1 MSAYIVGGLVLG
13 GIYAISVLGLVLS
26 YTSSRVFNFAHGAIA
41 YFVAVFYYWL
51 HNEHGWSTAG
61 AGVVSILVVSPLI
74 GLFLWAVL
82 FRRLTHAS
90 PAVRLVSTVGL
101 WVAIPPLTLL
111 LFGDKPYAQ
120 PSGLAGDTAAGDI
133 VHIAGVAVN
142 GNQLAVL
149 CAAVLVAGVL
159 SAALRFPPFG
169 LAVRA
174 TVDSPACASNTGIN
188 TSLVTAGSWMIGTLL
203 AGLSGVLLAPILGL
217 EQTSFTLLII
227 ASFAAVVVA
236 RMTSLPLAFA
246 GAMLLGLAQ
255 EVSVKYLPSSG
266 VLSRGIRPSIPFA
279 LMAVF
284 LLAYRGL
291 RRERFE
297 VDTRAAPVSPDLPA
311 PVVHQTGWRRL
322 VRPGVVAIALL
333 IVPQA
338 LSGYWL
344 SVVAQGIALSIIFLS
359 YVVVTGEGGMLSLA
373 QVSFAGVGAVVTANL
388 ATGHGMS
395 TFVAVLLG
403 ALAAVP
409 FGVLVALPSLRLG
422 DLYLALATLAFAVLM
437 DNLFFAQDTF
447 DHFGSGVAVPRPRIG
462 PIGFRGDTAFY
473 YLLLVVFCALALLVV
488 NLRRSTTGLVL
499 ASMRGS
505 EPAAATLG
513 ISIVRAKLVTFAF
526 SAFLAGLGGGL
537 FATAVGRATILGFNA
552 LIGIVWLAVVVTWGI
567 RSTLGAVFAGVSFA
581 VVPVLINQHLP
592 QSWGQLTPILFGLGA
607 VALAREPRGVVY
619 RTVQGHR
626 ERRARRAARAASRRA
641 AVVT

>member
-1 MSAYIVGGLVLG
+1 MSPYIVGGLVLG

-26 YTSSRVFNFAHGAIA
+26 YTASRVFNFSHGAIA
-41 YFVAVFYYWL
+41 YFVAVFYYWA
-51 HNEHGWSTAG
+51 HNEQGWSTPA

-101 WVAIPPLTLL
+101 WVAIPPATLL
-111 LFGDKPYAQ
+111 LFGDKPYTQ
-120 PSGLAGDTAAGDI
+120 PSGLAGDSAVGDI
-133 VHIAGVAVN
+133 TRVFGVAIN

-149 CAAVLVAGVL
+149 CAAIVVAVVLTAL
-159 SAALRFPPFG
+159 LRFTAFG

-174 TVDSPACASNTGIN
+174 TVDSPASASNSGIN

-236 RMTSLPLAFA
+236 RMTSLPLAFG

-255 EVSVKYLPSSG
+255 EISVKYLPSSG
-266 VLSRGIRPSIPFA
+266 VLSRGVRPSIPFA
-279 LMAVF
+279 LMVVF

-297 VDTRAAPVSPDLPA
+297 IDARASTVSEDLPS
-311 PVVHQTGWRRL
+311 PRLEQTGWRRL
-322 VRPGVVAIALL
+322 VRPAVVAVVLL
-333 IVPQA
+333 LVPQA
-338 LSGYWL
+338 LSGFWL
-344 SVVAQGIALSIIFLS
+344 SVVAQGIALAIIFLS

-373 QVSFAGVGAVVTANL
+373 QVSFAGVGAVITANL
-388 ATGHGMS
+388 ATSHGMS
-395 TFVAVLLG
+395 TVVAILLG

-462 PIGFRGDTAFY
+462 PIGFRSDTAFY
-473 YLLLVVFCALALLVV
+473 YLLLLVFVVLALLVV
-488 NLRRSTTGLVL
+488 NLRRSTSGLVL
-499 ASMRGS
+499 ASMRSS
-505 EPAAATLG
+505 EPASATLG

-537 FATAVGRATILGFNA
+537 FATSVGRATILAFNA

-567 RSTLGAVFAGVSFA
+567 RSPLGAVFAGISFA
-581 VVPVLINQHLP
+581 VVPVLINQHLS
-592 QSWGQLTPILFGLGA
+592 QSWSQLTPILFGLGA
-607 VALAREPRGVVY
+607 VMLAREPRGVVY

-626 ERRARRAARAASRRA
+626 ERRARRAARAEQR
-641 AVVT
+641 AVVAA

>member
-26 YTSSRVFNFAHGAIA
+26 YTASRVFNFSHGAIA
-41 YFVAVFYYWL
+41 FFVAVFYYWA
-51 HNEHGWSTAG
+51 HNEQGWSTPV

-101 WVAIPPLTLL
+101 WVAIPPATLL
-111 LFGDKPYAQ
+111 LFGDKPYTQ
-120 PSGLAGDTAAGDI
+120 PTGLAGDSAVGDI
-133 VHIAGVAVN
+133 THVFGVAIN

-149 CAAVLVAGVL
+149 CAAVIVAVVLTLV
-159 SAALRFPPFG
+159 LRFTAFG

-174 TVDSPACASNTGIN
+174 TVDSPASASNAGIN

-236 RMTSLPLAFA
+236 RMTSLPLAFG

-255 EVSVKYLPSSG
+255 EISVKYLPSSG
-266 VLSRGIRPSIPFA
+266 ILSRGVRPSIPFA

-297 VDTRAAPVSPDLPA
+297 VDTRAMTVSNDLPS
-311 PVVHQTGWRRL
+311 PRLEQTGWRRL
-322 VRPGVVAIALL
+322 VRPAIVAVGLVL
-333 IVPQA
+333 VPQA
-338 LSGYWL
+338 LSGFWL
-344 SVVAQGIALSIIFLS
+344 SVVAQGIALAIIFLS

-373 QVSFAGVGAVVTANL
+373 QVSFAGVGAVITANL

-395 TFVAVLLG
+395 TLLAIVLG

-462 PIGFRGDTAFY
+462 PIGFRSDTAFY
-473 YLLLVVFCALALLVV
+473 YLLLVVFVVLALLVV
-488 NLRRSTTGLVL
+488 NLRRSTSGLVL
-499 ASMRGS
+499 AAMRSS
-505 EPAAATLG
+505 EPASATLG

-537 FATAVGRATILGFNA
+537 FAASLGRATILAFSA

-567 RSTLGAVFAGVSFA
+567 RSPLGAVFAGISFA
-581 VVPVLINQHLP
+581 VVPVLINQHLS
-592 QSWGQLTPILFGLGA
+592 QSWSELTPILFGVGA
-607 VALAREPRGVVY
+607 VMLAREPRGVVY

-626 ERRARRAARAASRRA
+626 ERRARRAERAERRTAVA
-641 AVVT
+641 A